1 MVKGNSITLMDL
13 SMLENGKMGNLM
25 ERENSIFIMGTI
37 LRVNG
42 GMENLL
48 DL

>member
-25 ERENSIFIMGTI
+25 ERENSFFIMVTI

-42 GMENLL
+42 GKENLL

>member
-13 SMLENGKMGNLM
+13 SKQENGKRGNLM
-25 ERENSIFIMGTI
+25 ERENSFFIMGTI